1 MIISQALKLR
11 LPVLLNSDESTCKIL
26 LKSTT
31 ADKLVNIL
39 QTISH
44 GEQAY
49 LEVVEAIPGP
59 NGDLAR
65 RVALVELEI
74 HVEHNKLPRN
84 IEPINLKTI
93 GIT

>member
-1 MIISQALKLR
+1 
-11 LPVLLNSDESTCKIL
+11 L

-31 ADKLVNIL
+31 ADKLLNIL

-44 GEQAY
+44 GKQAY
-49 LEVVEAIPGP
+49 LKVVEAIPGTD
-59 NGDLAR
+59 GDLAR

-74 HVEHNKLPRN
+74 HVERNKLPRN

-93 GIT
+93 RITRQGKS